1 MKFWISIP
9 FYLWKNTFS
18 RWIEYP
24 VSPVSKILVPF
35 LLALLAAAVLVFFAK
50 VEAELKARLSDKS
63 IYTVTAS
70 EFVGAD
76 NASTLL
82 RKSYEEEVM
91 WGQRIGHENFKA
103 VRQPTLSALINRVQ
117 SVPLLSYSSSL
128 TDFPADQ
135 TSDHPPILR
144 LLTPDRSYHRQSV
157 EIIIG
162 DRSAIAI
169 GEPMPAWIEKEM
181 MLPMVVMAPVEV
193 IEPYLQR
200 GFIYHTVARFDTIP
214 QVESYVNEARAY
226 YRAEHRQVRIS
237 SALELLKNLEQIQ
250 LMQKFARSMVVTG
263 CCVILALTLGS
274 VSWLEYRQESYL
286 LALLRSFGTPVWL
299 LFLHML
305 LENLLLV
312 MAGIAIA
319 FIAWR
324 PLFVSLV
331 PKMQSLGMASMN
343 PASLPVADFAVIISA
358 GIIGVCISMLPVAY
372 GLRKPTGLI
381 LQ

>member
-18 RWIEYP
+18 RWSEYP
-24 VSPVSKILVPF
+24 VSPVSKVLVPF
-35 LLALLAAAVLVFFAK
+35 LLGLLAAAVLVFFAK
-50 VEAELKARLSDKS
+50 VEMELRQRLSDKS
-63 IYTVTAS
+63 IYTVVTN
-70 EFVGAD
+70 EFVSSEQAP
-76 NASTLL
+76 TLL
-82 RKSYEEEVM
+82 QKSYEEEVM
-91 WGQRIGHENFKA
+91 WANRIGNANYRA
-103 VRQPTLSALINRVQ
+103 VKQPFIGVMLQRRQN
-117 SVPLLSYSSSL
+117 VPLLSYSTSL
-128 TDFPADQ
+128 PDFAEERHSDRPAG
-135 TSDHPPILR
+135 IR
-144 LLTPDRSYHRQSV
+144 LLTPETSYHGQNV
-157 EIIIG
+157 EITLG
-162 DRSAIAI
+162 DKQAYAMA
-169 GEPMPAWIEKEM
+169 GPMPKWIEKEL
-181 MLPMVVMAPVEV
+181 MLPSAVMAPSELMN
-193 IEPYLQR
+193 PYLRR
-200 GFIYHTVARFDTIP
+200 GFVNFSVAKFETIS
-214 QVESYVNEARAY
+214 QVESYLNETRAY
-226 YRAEHRQVRIS
+226 YKAEKRQVRIT
-237 SALELLKNLEQIQ
+237 SAFELLKNLEHIQ

-331 PKMQSLGMASMN
+331 PKMQTLGMASIN
-343 PASLPVADFAVIISA
+343 APALPIADFAVIISA